1 MTRCTRC
8 GHDDHKP
15 STDAP
20 PATSQCN
27 HCGPVPCP
35 DCGGVNDHATGQSC
49 PCWVS
54 FEGMPLAD
62 IKGLLAGLDLSLEH
76 E

>member
-1 MTRCTRC
+1 MSICTGC
-8 GHDDHKP
+8 HADLGEG
-15 STDAP
+15 SP
-20 PATSQCN
+20 PAHQCN
-27 HCGPVPCP
+27 HCGPVPCAT
-35 DCGGVNDHATGQSC
+35 CGGTNDLATGESC

-54 FEGMPLAD
+54 FEGLPLAD